1 MDEKQRKNKLFT
13 NKCSPISK
21 LCGLEDMGKIYSVL
35 ITLYLPT
42 SVCILSTLFSIHFPW
57 Y

>member
-57 Y
+57 C